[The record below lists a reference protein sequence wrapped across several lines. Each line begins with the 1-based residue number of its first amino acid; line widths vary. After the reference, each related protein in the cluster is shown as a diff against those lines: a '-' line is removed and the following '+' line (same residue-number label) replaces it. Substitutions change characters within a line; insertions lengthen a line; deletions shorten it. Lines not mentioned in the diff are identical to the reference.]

1 MSVDKLDKL
10 RYRLLVVEALRAAK
24 TRYSYR
30 ELSRMIGMDSTV
42 LARYVTA
49 SVIPSYDQA
58 VRLWR
63 ILRRVFDPAKLI
75 LESASMYGGLLD
87 LTPALSDPLTL
98 KIITLEFLERFRHS
112 GITKILVPEAAGIP
126 LATALS
132 LAFNVNLVIARR
144 AKENPLLEYI
154 EEHIVETP
162 RVTRIFYIPKGS
174 LGRGDNVLVVDDI
187 IQSGYT
193 LAVMRKLIE
202 RSGARLAGVAALV
215 VVGEEWKSKSGVD
228 RIEAIINL
236 SKHP

>member
-1 MSVDKLDKL
+1 M
-10 RYRLLVVEALRAAK
+10 
-24 TRYSYR
+24 TRQSF
-30 ELSRMIGMDSTV
+30 V
-42 LARYVTA
+42 
-49 SVIPSYDQA
+49 
-58 VRLWR
+58 
-63 ILRRVFDPAKLI
+63 
-75 LESASMYGGLLD
+75 
-87 LTPALSDPLTL
+87 
-98 KIITLEFLERFRHS
+98 ERFRHS
-112 GITKILVPEAAGIP
+112 SITKILVPEAAGIP

-144 AKENPLLEYI
+144 AKENPLLEYV

-174 LGRGDNVLVVDDI
+174 LSRGDNVLVVDDI

-215 VVGEEWKSKSGVD
+215 VVGEEWRSKSGVD